1 MRHLRR
7 GVKTFGALG
16 EPGKATVDTIP
27 LGFEIGRGGVTLWG
41 LEIARDDATL
51 VQFGM
56 GLELE
61 RHLHIWRV
69 LELSTSMR
77 LGLGT
82 ILLRTE
88 EVGD

>member
-1 MRHLRR
+1 M
-7 GVKTFGALG
+7 KTFGTLG
-16 EPGKATVDTIP
+16 EPGKATVDVVP

-41 LEIARDDATL
+41 LEIARVDATL

-61 RHLHIWRV
+61 RYLHIWRV

-82 ILLRTE
+82 ILLRAE

>member
-1 MRHLRR
+1 M
-7 GVKTFGALG
+7 KTFGVLG
-16 EPGKATVDTIP
+16 EPEKAMVDARS
-27 LGFEIGRGGVTLWG
+27 LELEIGTGGV
-41 LEIARDDATL
+41 TL

-61 RHLHIWRV
+61 RYLHIWRV

-77 LGLGT
+77 LDLGT
-82 ILLRTE
+82 ILLLTE